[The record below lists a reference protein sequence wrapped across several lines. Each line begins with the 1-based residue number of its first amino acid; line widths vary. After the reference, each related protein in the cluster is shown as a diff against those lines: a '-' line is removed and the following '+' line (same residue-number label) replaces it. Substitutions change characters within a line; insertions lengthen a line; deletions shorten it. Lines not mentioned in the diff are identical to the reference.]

1 MPYITVS
8 HVMEMNFLYLQLN
21 FFPQQSISMCSVHKW
36 RQQFQL
42 LVWSMYLYLVF
53 KSYLTFTSA
62 IIFNLTLIWIAG
74 GEYDS
79 CNFEQV

>member
-1 MPYITVS
+1 MKTTISIVS
-8 HVMEMNFLYLQLN
+8 L
-21 FFPQQSISMCSVHKW
+21 K
-36 RQQFQL
+36 
-42 LVWSMYLYLVF
+42 YLYLVF

-79 CNFEQV
+79 RNFEQV